1 MISWMSAF
9 LSAFAAFLW
18 LLAMTV
24 SFGIGG
30 FVFFG
35 LIPAL
40 LLVNLSQHQYADF
53 TRGQR

>member
-1 MISWMSAF
+1 MINWISAF

-30 FVFFG
+30 TIFFG